1 MSFAEHRGEPSH
13 CRQSAVNK
21 RLQPLRITQFRC
33 EMGTNTPRGLLVPAV
48 TNLHQEWHMRKF
60 ILPMIVVMTLG
71 IATHARAYDSG
82 DLISMQRALAIATD
96 LGLVTVSHT
105 EFAGY
110 EWQIEGRDLEGR
122 YMEVDVDARTGAVLN
137 VDR

>member
-1 MSFAEHRGEPSH
+1 
-13 CRQSAVNK
+13 
-21 RLQPLRITQFRC
+21 
-33 EMGTNTPRGLLVPAV
+33 
-48 TNLHQEWHMRKF
+48 MRKL
-60 ILPMIVVMTLG
+60 ILATVAVMTLG
-71 IATHARAYDSG
+71 IATQARAYDSG

-96 LGLVTVSHT
+96 LGIVTVSDA

-110 EWQIEGRDLEGR
+110 EWQIEGRDIEGR

>member
-1 MSFAEHRGEPSH
+1 
-13 CRQSAVNK
+13 
-21 RLQPLRITQFRC
+21 
-33 EMGTNTPRGLLVPAV
+33 
-48 TNLHQEWHMRKF
+48 MRKF
-60 ILPMIVVMTLG
+60 ILPMVAVMTLG
-71 IATHARAYDSG
+71 IATQARAYDSG
-82 DLISMQRALAIATD
+82 DLVSMQRALAIATD

-110 EWQIEGRDLEGR
+110 EWQIEGRDLAGQ